1 MLNCEISTQLNKLNL
16 QNKYIM
22 FYHNLEG
29 EEFYSGKLGSDER
42 QARNINII
50 NMFTNISRIKEFA
63 TNLYIQDV
71 IKEEEQTKK
80 LSIGQRLNY
89 LVLNDMYDKY
99 IVNIELEKVI
109 NDLKHAKNSDE
120 KSLIFKNLIAQSE
133 EFSFLNDF
141 NDPEYINLINDYA
154 RVNYPGFIN
163 FMMDSS
169 FTYSL
174 QEKNILI
181 CFLFISN
188 ILFSLYSSIAN
199 IDKDIDVYIAEMTE
213 EEFLLY
219 INICTPDFNMSMNEN
234 AAKENFPQYK
244 IWKQMEVD
252 FYKSVNNKK
261 IKIMDYLGKTLD
273 SDLKINQV
281 QEDINL
287 DKLF

>member
-1 MLNCEISTQLNKLNL
+1 MLNSEISTKLNKLNL
-16 QNKYIM
+16 QKKYIM

-50 NMFTNISRIKEFA
+50 NMFSNISRIKEFA

-71 IKEEEQTKK
+71 IKEEETKK
-80 LSIGQRLNY
+80 ISIAQRLNY
-89 LVLNDMYDKY
+89 LVLNEMYDKY
-99 IVNIELEKVI
+99 IVNINLEQVI
-109 NDLKHAKNSDE
+109 SKLKFTINSDE

-154 RVNYPGFIN
+154 RSNYPGFIN

-188 ILFSLYSSIAN
+188 ILFSLYSTIAN

-244 IWKQMEVD
+244 IWKKMEVD
-252 FYKSVNNKK
+252 FYKNINDRK
-261 IKIMDYLGKTLD
+261 IKIMDYLSKTLD

-281 QEDINL
+281 QENINL
-287 DKLF
+287 DNLF

>member
-1 MLNCEISTQLNKLNL
+1 MLNSEISTQLNKLNL
-16 QNKYIM
+16 QKKYIM

-50 NMFTNISRIKEFA
+50 NMFSNISRIKEFA

-71 IKEEEQTKK
+71 IKEEETKK
-80 LSIGQRLNY
+80 ISISQRLNY
-89 LVLNDMYDKY
+89 LVLNEMYDKY
-99 IVNIELEKVI
+99 IVNINLEQVI
-109 NDLKHAKNSDE
+109 SKLKFTINSDE

-154 RVNYPGFIN
+154 RSNYPGFIN

-188 ILFSLYSSIAN
+188 ILFSLYSTIAN

-244 IWKQMEVD
+244 IWKKMEVD
-252 FYKSVNNKK
+252 FYKNINDRK
-261 IKIMDYLGKTLD
+261 IKIMDYLSKTLD

-281 QEDINL
+281 QENINL
-287 DKLF
+287 DNLF